1 MPLELGA
8 GGQSHSSA
16 IYPGE
21 KILGTHRTGGWVE
34 SRAVLDEC
42 KKILP
47 SSVFETRTVRPV
59 VDLLREKGEKIA
71 FHFTQRD
78 TYFVRLDVKT

>member
-1 MPLELGA
+1 MPLELGV

-21 KILGTHRTGGWVE
+21 KILSTHRTGGWAE
-34 SRAVLDEC
+34 PSAILDGC

-47 SSVFETRTVRPV
+47 PSGFEPRTVRPV
-59 VDLLREKGEKIA
+59 VDLLREIKNLKIFGSSTNNTEA
-71 FHFTQRD
+71 
-78 TYFVRLDVKT
+78 